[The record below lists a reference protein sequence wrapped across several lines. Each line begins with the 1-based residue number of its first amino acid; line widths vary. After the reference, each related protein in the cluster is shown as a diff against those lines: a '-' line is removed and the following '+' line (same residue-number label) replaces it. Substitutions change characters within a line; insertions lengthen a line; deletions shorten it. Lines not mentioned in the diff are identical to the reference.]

1 MLSGVADHV
10 TTGGEAIGVYGLQ
23 RVASFACLLL
33 YLGVVTGCAALGGL
47 GSGPGVAKRV
57 PGQEAAAAF
66 FRDAELAYQRK
77 DYALARGLYQS
88 FLANYPQSPLVEDA
102 SFRLGEMLYYE
113 GQFSAAQQSLE
124 GFLTEFPRSRLAP
137 DAAHLLGLSLLQLKR
152 YPEARKVLEE
162 AQRAYP
168 NARLQATFLLTLAK
182 ISVAEGQ
189 SLRALDELHRLTNIR
204 QMPADVQQDA
214 PQVHVSLRNRQ
225 PGRHR

>member
-1 MLSGVADHV
+1 MLSGVSDRV
-10 TTGGEAIGVYGLQ
+10 TTRGEAIGVYGLQ

-102 SFRLGEMLYYE
+102 SVNPSDSSRYQQRHLRLRR
-113 GQFSAAQQSLE
+113 
-124 GFLTEFPRSRLAP
+124 P
-137 DAAHLLGLSLLQLKR
+137 
-152 YPEARKVLEE
+152 
-162 AQRAYP
+162 
-168 NARLQATFLLTLAK
+168 
-182 ISVAEGQ
+182 
-189 SLRALDELHRLTNIR
+189 
-204 QMPADVQQDA
+204 
-214 PQVHVSLRNRQ
+214 
-225 PGRHR
+225 